1 MHLARRLA
9 ARAHGVPALGRQV
22 VEGGFGQ
29 NGAAGVG
36 GAQKQDGHDVSS
48 HVSLRIG
55 EEVRSL
61 HMAMRHAGPHSVRD
75 DRRSIPR

>member
-1 MHLARRLA
+1 MHLTRRLV

-29 NGAAGVG
+29 NGTTGVA
-36 GAQKQDGHDVSS
+36 GAQKHDGHDVSS
-48 HVSLRIG
+48 HVSLGNG

-61 HMAMRHAGPHSVRD
+61 HMAMRRQGSHSVWD